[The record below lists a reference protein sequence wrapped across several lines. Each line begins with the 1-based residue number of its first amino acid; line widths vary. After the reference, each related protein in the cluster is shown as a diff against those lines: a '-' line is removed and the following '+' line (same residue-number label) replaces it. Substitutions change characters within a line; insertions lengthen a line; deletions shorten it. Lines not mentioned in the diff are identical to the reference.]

1 MKPPAELRRC
11 SCNDDHH
18 HLVHLIRFP
27 LSILFA
33 ESLSHSGWL
42 SLSPE
47 RRQWHCIKF
56 NQTVSQCSCDWLGF
70 ADGDVCSFVRSS
82 SAREEKEPEWLTSKD
97 FHVWWRLS
105 MKFVPSQRNT
115 ISPHIA
121 THFSPKSP
129 VQTNQFNSSSMDYT
143 PSELLERRKSI
154 LSRTRESLQIYSK
167 V

>member
-11 SCNDDHH
+11 SCNDDHN

-27 LSILFA
+27 PSILFA

-70 ADGDVCSFVRSS
+70 ADGDVCSFVHHQQEKRRSQS
-82 SAREEKEPEWLTSKD
+82 DSLLRI
-97 FHVWWRLS
+97 S
-105 MKFVPSQRNT
+105 MCDGDCRWKFVPSQRNT
-115 ISPHIA
+115 TSPRIA
-121 THFSPKSP
+121 THCSPKSP

-143 PSELLERRKSI
+143 ASELLERRKSI